1 MVKETLKHMLMAT
14 LVSGKPTLSYADLVT
29 VHAQAANIVDNR
41 PIWAKVLTEG
51 DLVPLKVNQLLI
63 DCPLISPPSEHVEMG
78 EEGDYRASSG
88 HMDNLLNSWWV
99 PWMQQRFASQLPH
112 NKLKNQR
119 RHEECDGGLPPYE
132 NKLKNTS
139 ELCSMKKVKES
150 EDRLVRTVPMVYRV
164 KRKSKLLP
172 CVSVPLTS
180 MDIDIQRLVLLVPSE
195 AKEVIEDESW
205 NQG

>member
-1 MVKETLKHMLMAT
+1 
-14 LVSGKPTLSYADLVT
+14 
-29 VHAQAANIVDNR
+29 
-41 PIWAKVLTEG
+41 
-51 DLVPLKVNQLLI
+51 
-63 DCPLISPPSEHVEMG
+63 
-78 EEGDYRASSG
+78 
-88 HMDNLLNSWWV
+88 
-99 PWMQQRFASQLPH
+99 
-112 NKLKNQR
+112 
-119 RHEECDGGLPPYE
+119 
-132 NKLKNTS
+132 
-139 ELCSMKKVKES
+139 MKKVNES